1 MARLLILS
9 KNKKIMAN
17 NISRKK
23 ALQQLAGLGLAG
35 ILPKSLKAAS
45 VPGETRQI
53 TLRQDVPNQ
62 TSPNIVLI
70 IADQMRADACGREG
84 FSLDTTPFLDSL
96 AKNGTWFNKAYCA
109 APACVP
115 SRTSMMTGRFPSATR
130 VHTNW
135 NIQDATFKAD
145 LVDVVKAKGYKTAL
159 IGKNHTYLNRTH
171 FDHWIEYT
179 HLSELGSKDPEIKKI
194 NDYLES
200 THFYFDPNPAP
211 IPAEMQQPARV
222 VTDAQNWISDVANKE
237 DSPFFLYMSI
247 PEPHNPYQVSEPYYS
262 LFKPDTLPSAGSGN
276 EVLAKKGNKW
286 VLQHKM
292 LEMGYPGF
300 EKNIP
305 RIRSNYYGM
314 LRLIDDQIKR
324 FVDFLKQKQLDEN
337 TIIIFVAD
345 HGDFAGEYGLIKKGV
360 EVPECLARIPMI
372 WHGPGIL
379 KHADAHKAH
388 VSNIDIMPTICDMLG
403 VTMPEGV
410 QGRSIWPLLNGKTY
424 PEAEFESVITQHGY
438 GGLHFTNLNEYDPY
452 TQDGTLVKGNTEF
465 DELNTWSQ
473 SGTMRMLRKGDWK
486 LVYDMQGA
494 GQLYNLIKDP
504 AETDNLYNNA
514 EHVKK
519 QTELMQDLMTWELRM
534 QDPLPYPRPS
544 AKRKY
549 GFKRDPRNYWTP
561 YKDEPEKNINGNLKQ
576 P

>member
-1 MARLLILS
+1 M
-9 KNKKIMAN
+9 NK

-23 ALQQLAGLGLAG
+23 ALQQLGSLAIAG
-35 ILPKSLKAAS
+35 ILPKVLEAQPAANQAK
-45 VPGETRQI
+45 GI
-53 TLRQDVPNQ
+53 TLKPNHLSQ
-62 TSPNIVLI
+62 PAPNIVLI
-70 IADQMRADACGREG
+70 IADQMRADACKREG

-130 VHTNW
+130 VRTNW

-145 LVDVVKAKGYKTAL
+145 LIDVVKAKGYTTAL
-159 IGKNHTYLNRTH
+159 IGKNHTYMNREH
-171 FDHWIEYT
+171 FDHWVEYN
-179 HLSELGSKDPEIKKI
+179 HLSELGSKDPEVKKV
-194 NDYLES
+194 NDYLEG

-211 IPAEMQQPARV
+211 FPAEMQQPARI
-222 VTDAQNWISDVANKE
+222 VTDAQNWIANVTAEQKA
-237 DSPFFLYMSI
+237 PFFLYMSI

-262 LFKPDTLPSAGSGN
+262 LFKPDALPPVGAGKDA
-276 EVLAKKGNKW
+276 LPKKGNKW
-286 VLQHKM
+286 VLQQKM

-324 FVDFLKQKQLDEN
+324 FVDFLKQKQLDDN
-337 TIIIFVAD
+337 TIIVFVAD

-360 EVPECLARIPMI
+360 EVPECLTRIPMI
-372 WHGPGIL
+372 WHGPGIS
-379 KHADAHKAH
+379 KNANAHNAH

-403 VTMPEGV
+403 VNLPQGV
-410 QGRSIWPLLNGKTY
+410 QGRSVWPLLSGKAY
-424 PEAEFESVITQHGY
+424 PEAEFESVITQQGY
-438 GGLHFTNLNEYDPY
+438 GGLHFTNLKEYDPY
-452 TQDGTLVKGNTEF
+452 TQDGTLTKGRIEF

-504 AETDNLYNNA
+504 AEVNNLYNTVTYANKQA
-514 EHVKK
+514 E
-519 QTELMQDLMTWELRM
+519 LIQDLMTWELRM

-544 AKRKY
+544 PKRKY

-561 YKDEPEKNINGNLKQ
+561 YKDEPAKAMKDNLK
-576 P
+576 